1 MFNATAAFVNLN
13 QIFDAFYSSVV
24 LLDSQRRIVCCNETF
39 ARLVGAARPQ
49 NLVAK
54 DFYVTLNKPR
64 FTDGDFCPLHF
75 VATRGV
81 QTRTFF
87 VVPGP
92 DGDENA
98 SRFYEMIASP
108 FASPDGE
115 PQFLVS
121 IQDVTETA
129 RDDRRL
135 QRLSKTRAELYL
147 LLDQAARQGLSPQK
161 RMEKLKALVQKHMRA
176 TLRYDVYEMRRLEA
190 DKKLTPFL
198 SLGMGPDAQIR
209 PLYASPSK
217 NGISGY
223 VASCGEPYICDDVK
237 NDPYYIQG
245 AIDAASSITLP
256 ILYLS
261 DGDSGVK
268 VLGVVNVES
277 RSPNAFTR
285 RDVRFL
291 ELYLSDLAQVLH
303 RLDLLETETAR
314 VRAECAQKLCDDFF
328 KASANVV
335 GAAFE
340 RCAQKS
346 PQSQAEELETF
357 AHALGVREATQR
369 LKHAVKRLT
378 SQWRGRS
385 IAPPDDAAQFEELQ
399 YRRVL
404 LVDRDVR
411 FLESCVD
418 AFESYGLVVDV
429 ATNTD
434 AALAM
439 LRTVEYDLV
448 VGEFYPDGEYFTS
461 EEKDSAI
468 GVNPF
473 GCNLF
478 DIHLPNYVEPVVD
491 NPRDAEIRRRV
502 ASLIA
507 DGKRDAYFLYQ
518 AIQTATLAKKPK
530 FLVSIDGSYD
540 PTHIL
545 RDLNANFQYVP
556 LNVHKSAKTEAQ
568 LKQLLKAVRQSDV

>member
-1 MFNATAAFVNLN
+1 MFNTTAASVNLY

-39 ARLVGAARPQ
+39 ARLVGARRPQ
-49 NLVAK
+49 DLVAK
-54 DFYVTLNKPR
+54 DFYVTLDKPR
-64 FTDGDFCPLHF
+64 FTDGDYCPLHF

-92 DGDENA
+92 DGDENEE
-98 SRFYEMIASP
+98 RFYEMIATPFVSP
-108 FASPDGE
+108 SGD
-115 PQFLVS
+115 PQFLVA

-147 LLDQAARQGLSPQK
+147 LLDQAARQGLSLEK
-161 RMEKLKALVQKHMRA
+161 RMEKLMALVKKHMRA
-176 TLRYDVYEMRRLEA
+176 TLRYDVYEMRLLEP
-190 DKKLTPFL
+190 DKKLIPFL
-198 SLGMGPDAQIR
+198 SLGMQPDAQKR
-209 PLYASPSK
+209 NLYASPSK

-261 DGDSGVK
+261 DGGRGVN

-303 RLDLLETETAR
+303 RLKLLETETAR
-314 VRAECAQKLCDDFF
+314 VRAECAQELREDFF
-328 KASANVV
+328 KASVNVV
-335 GAAFE
+335 DAAFE
-340 RCAQKS
+340 RCVQKC
-346 PQSQAEELETF
+346 PQTEAEELETLGY
-357 AHALGVREATQR
+357 ARGVRDAAQR
-369 LKHAVKRLT
+369 LNYPVKRLT

-385 IAPPDDAAQFEELQ
+385 IAPPDDDEQFDELQ

-411 FLESCVD
+411 FLESRVD
-418 AFESYGLVVDV
+418 AFE
-429 ATNTD
+429 
-434 AALAM
+434 
-439 LRTVEYDLV
+439 
-448 VGEFYPDGEYFTS
+448 
-461 EEKDSAI
+461 
-468 GVNPF
+468 
-473 GCNLF
+473 
-478 DIHLPNYVEPVVD
+478 
-491 NPRDAEIRRRV
+491 
-502 ASLIA
+502 
-507 DGKRDAYFLYQ
+507 AY
-518 AIQTATLAKKPK
+518 
-530 FLVSIDGSYD
+530 
-540 PTHIL
+540 
-545 RDLNANFQYVP
+545 
-556 LNVHKSAKTEAQ
+556 
-568 LKQLLKAVRQSDV
+568 